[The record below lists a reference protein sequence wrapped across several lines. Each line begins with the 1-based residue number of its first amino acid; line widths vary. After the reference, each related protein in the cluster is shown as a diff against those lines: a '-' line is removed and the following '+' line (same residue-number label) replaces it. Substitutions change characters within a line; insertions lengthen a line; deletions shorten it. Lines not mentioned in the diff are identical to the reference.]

1 MYFPCSTFNGGQ
13 RPFNSADLSGEV
25 YLSTDFCFSLPVGMA
40 YTTTIYLIKKN
51 NMCTKY
57 PRFSYALSHVV
68 LCLEASCAIIFTV
81 ANPFWQSPVVFG
93 IVSKNSHI
101 CEITGDTWRKWL
113 GSSNQN
119 VFLKFVWLIFLKWE
133 INCIVQN
140 TKQAT
145 PPCHGSIMCVGLKR
159 EITFEFLTL
168 GIASACCSAV
178 KPTLLKR
185 RQDSIHLEK

>member
-1 MYFPCSTFNGGQ
+1 
-13 RPFNSADLSGEV
+13 
-25 YLSTDFCFSLPVGMA
+25 
-40 YTTTIYLIKKN
+40 
-51 NMCTKY
+51 MCTKY

-185 RQDSIHLEK
+185 RQDSTLFIQKSKWRGLISLYAPESCSLAQSPFLLILGTGFKELWSFSYI